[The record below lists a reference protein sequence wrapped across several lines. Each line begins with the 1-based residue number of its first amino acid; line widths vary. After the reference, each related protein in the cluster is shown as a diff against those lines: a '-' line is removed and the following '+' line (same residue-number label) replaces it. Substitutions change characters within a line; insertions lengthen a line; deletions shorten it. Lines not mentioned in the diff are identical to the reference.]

1 MTSYYEYPTF
11 DNCEHIKYGIVLND
25 INWENFSEEINLS
38 GWILSKASV
47 YNIFQRLKLLKL
59 LKPFQSQ
66 ILNTYKALLHFV
78 QNLMMQNTL

>member
-1 MTSYYEYPTF
+1 MTSYYEDPTF
-11 DNCEHIKYGIVLND
+11 NNCDAIKYGVVLND

-59 LKPFQSQ
+59 LKPFQ
-66 ILNTYKALLHFV
+66 N
-78 QNLMMQNTL
+78 